1 MADDFQGT
9 GKINLQPGSSN
20 VPYRFRV
27 TVATS
32 SQKNDGMLPYGSTM
46 MSYTVR
52 EKQMGTTV
60 SSSKMVV
67 TKSLDGNEMVLR
79 MTWTTQINPGH
90 YGLEFNILATVS
102 GSTLNPLKK
111 QLDFN
116 RVYLKRR

>member
-9 GKINLQPGSSN
+9 GRINLQPGSSN

-32 SQKNDGMLPYGSTM
+32 SQKNDGMLPYNSSM
-46 MSYTVR
+46 VSYTVS
-52 EKQMGTTV
+52 EKQMGTTA
-60 SSSKMVV
+60 SSTYMTV

-79 MTWTTQINPGH
+79 MTWTTQINSGH
-90 YGLEFNILATVS
+90 YALEFNIVATVS
-102 GSTLNPLKK
+102 GSTATPLKK
-111 QLDFN
+111 QLDFD